1 MNYFEQSGMTA
12 NDLSTL
18 SWEDYFKKLNYNSDL
33 MGNDVTPSY
42 FAERIALLG
51 YVKNKFKND
60 SDFQAFHPYVKKLIA
75 GTNDT
80 LFNTEFDLNLNGKL
94 FGIMAAAGRFSN
106 RINKEDQYIGIALK
120 CIPSEGEVNEK
131 MYENYLAEF
140 RNAFER
146 YNYRGYG
153 LGVTTRLLA
162 MKRPDMFIC
171 INNANKQS
179 IRKIFGDIDKNNYW
193 KSVVEPIQNMKWYKK
208 PENINSMC
216 EQELLVFECR
226 AAMLDTLIYNETKGI

>member
-33 MGNDVTPSY
+33 MGNDLTPSY
-42 FAERIALLG
+42 FAERIALLE
-51 YVKNKFKND
+51 YVKNKFKKD
-60 SDFQAFHPYVKKLIA
+60 SDFQAFHPYVKRLIA

-80 LFNTEFDLNLNGKL
+80 LFNREFDLNLNGKL
-94 FGIMAAAGRFSN
+94 FGIMAAAGKFSN
-106 RINKEDQYIGIALK
+106 RINEQDMYIGSALE
-120 CIPSEGEVNEK
+120 CIPSEGEVNET
-131 MYENYLAEF
+131 MYKNYLAEF
-140 RNAFER
+140 RNAFEK
-146 YNYRGYG
+146 YNYGGYG

-171 INNANKQS
+171 INNANYKA
-179 IRKIFGDIDKNNYW
+179 IKKIFRSVHLNNYW
-193 KSVVEPIQNMKWYKK
+193 ERVVEPTQSMNWNKK

-226 AAMLDTLIYNETKGI
+226 AAMLDTLIYNEKSGV